1 MAVINTGLSTGTF
14 APHQSIS
21 KPQDQTKY
29 EIHHGGKIFHQI
41 DLKFS
46 KIEPNDY
53 IKWCRRNFGDRGDG
67 WDFTGGGKIV
77 DVLIW
82 SSKLITMWEIWQE

>member
-1 MAVINTGLSTGTF
+1 MNNYYAPIIEYVDEERKNPCDHKIVIYTVKGNPKTVI
-14 APHQSIS
+14 Q
-21 KPQDQTKY
+21 
-29 EIHHGGKIFHQI
+29 
-41 DLKFS
+41 
-46 KIEPNDY
+46 
-53 IKWCRRNFGDRGDG
+53 WCRRNFGNRGDG